1 MNIISF
7 FSFFIKLKYTM
18 LYFIKKKIDSLVNYI
33 YSKIFMLFS
42 NFNKFISSNNK
53 NEIYFYHSFILDQFL
68 FS

>member
-1 MNIISF
+1 MEYNF
-7 FSFFIKLKYTM
+7 TFFIFYKITIYYALFYQ
-18 LYFIKKKIDSLVNYI
+18 KKIDSLVNYI

-53 NEIYFYHSFILDQFL
+53 NEIYFYHSFILDQLL

>member
-1 MNIISF
+1 
-7 FSFFIKLKYTM
+7 M

-53 NEIYFYHSFILDQFL
+53 NEIYFYHSFILDQLL